1 MYQLTDEQLK
11 RLDNNFVYHGPKDT
25 QWERYQNI
33 RDGAKRYARLL
44 MESCPESR
52 ELSLAL
58 THLEECVMMA
68 NASIAR
74 NE

>member
-1 MYQLTDEQLK
+1 MYQLTDDQLK
-11 RLDNNFVYHGPKDT
+11 QLEARFSYHPPHDN
-25 QWERYQNI
+25 QWERYQAI
-33 RDGAKRYARLL
+33 RDGAKKYARLL

-58 THLEECVMMA
+58 TALDSCVMNA
-68 NASIAR
+68 NAAIAR